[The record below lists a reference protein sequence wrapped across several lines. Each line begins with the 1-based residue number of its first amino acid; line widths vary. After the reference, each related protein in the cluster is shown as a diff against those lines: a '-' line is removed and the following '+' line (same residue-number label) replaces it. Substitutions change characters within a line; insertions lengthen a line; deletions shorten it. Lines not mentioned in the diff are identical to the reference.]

1 MGKKSAPKDEALGG
15 GLGLVNGMLGD
26 LQKEFERS
34 MKDSEDVMETLEV
47 TSLAELKD
55 KTEQI
60 ATSNKANAKA
70 ALEKATATASSG
82 KWVSPTSG
90 DPLLMK
96 PKPDAQALKK
106 REKERERERKR
117 REKEEKKRGSKKT
130 PDPGPLDALL
140 KNEAVAALQRAA
152 SRAPAEEPPPKGKP
166 TKAAKQ
172 GKATKAAR
180 RPVTRGAPPP
190 PPPGPHPPPPPG
202 GD

>member
-1 MGKKSAPKDEALGG
+1 RRARSRSAREGRLRSGVALPSGETFAMGKKSAPKDEALGG

-152 SRAPAEEPPPKGKP
+152 S
-166 TKAAKQ
+166 
-172 GKATKAAR
+172 
-180 RPVTRGAPPP
+180 
-190 PPPGPHPPPPPG
+190 
-202 GD
+202 